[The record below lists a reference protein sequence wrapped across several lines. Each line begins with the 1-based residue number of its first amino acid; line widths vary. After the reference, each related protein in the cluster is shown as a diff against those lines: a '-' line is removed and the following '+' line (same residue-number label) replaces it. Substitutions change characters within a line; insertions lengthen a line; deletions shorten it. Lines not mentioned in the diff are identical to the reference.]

1 MPVDLPLNAFTS
13 LDLAPDLGVI
23 AARSE
28 GGLVITSRR
37 FDPYWRGI
45 FTTGPLDPRGDN
57 ERADFL
63 AWLVWAAD
71 LNMRI
76 DLVHPRHRYP
86 SAYTATTWPMVG
98 DGSLVSTPDMRTL
111 NISGVPVGTLLR
123 RRDRVSVIQDDI
135 IVHRWI
141 AADVE
146 VASEI
151 SQSIPV
157 TPRIPIGV
165 LAPGATVVLENPKMR
180 FAIVPGSWDDSQA
193 EVYGPSPIAFEMME
207 ALR

>member
-1 MPVDLPLNAFTS
+1 MPVDLPITAFTS

-23 AARSE
+23 ASRSE

-45 FTTGPLDPRGDN
+45 FTTGPLSSAGNN
-57 ERADFL
+57 ERANFL
-63 AWLVWAAD
+63 AWLVWVAD
-71 LNMRI
+71 LNMRV

-86 SAYTATTWPMVG
+86 SSYTAATWPMIG

-111 NISGVPVGTLLR
+111 NVAGVPTGIQLR
-123 RRDRVSVIQDDI
+123 RGDRLSVIQDDI

-151 SQSIPV
+151 SQSISV

-165 LAPGATVVLENPKMR
+165 LAPAATVVLENPKMR
-180 FAIVPGSWDDSQA
+180 FAIVPGTWSDSQA
-193 EVYGPSPIAFEMME
+193 EVYGPSPISFEMIE